1 MATTKSM
8 RHFAANCLYL
18 AYKAKD
24 PSQRQMM
31 VDVARRWSKTA
42 EEMDRRVRE
51 GRAEVLPDLK
61 NKLN

>member
-1 MATTKSM
+1 MVTTKSM
-8 RHFAANCLYL
+8 RHFAADCLYW

-42 EEMDRRVRE
+42 EEIDRRVRE
-51 GRAEVLPDLK
+51 GRGEALPDLK
-61 NKLN
+61 SKLN